1 MWEVTVANRGD
12 LAPWIELVSALRW
25 NFPGLETAAQLDT
38 YQETV
43 RKNIGRKSAL
53 CAKEDGRVIGVLLFS
68 PKRNQLSCMAVR
80 PEYRRQGVAT
90 RLVERM
96 LDCLDSARDVTVTTF
111 REGDERGRAPRALYQ
126 KLGFIPDALG
136 IENDCPVQRFIRP
149 GKPIPRRHK
158 KQTGSI
164 A

>member
-25 NFPGLETAAQLDT
+25 NFPGLETAAQLDA

-43 RKNIGRKSAL
+43 RKHIGRKSAL
-53 CAKEDGRVIGVLLFS
+53 CAKEDGRIVGVLLFS
-68 PKRNQLSCMAVR
+68 KKRNQLCCMAVR

-96 LDCLDSARDVTVTTF
+96 LDCLDPARDVIVTTF
-111 REGDERGRAPRALYQ
+111 REEDEKGGAPRALYQ

-136 IENDCPVQRFIRP
+136 IEYDCPIQRFVRP
-149 GKPIPRRHK
+149 GKPAKRRPV
-158 KQTGSI
+158 KQKGSI